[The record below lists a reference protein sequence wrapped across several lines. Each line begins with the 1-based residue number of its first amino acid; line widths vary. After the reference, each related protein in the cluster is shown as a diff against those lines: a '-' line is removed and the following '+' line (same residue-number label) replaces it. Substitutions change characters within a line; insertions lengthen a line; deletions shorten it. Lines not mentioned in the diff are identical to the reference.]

1 MLIAV
6 GDDEIDSIKFPN
18 GWSIHI
24 EFGIDEYG
32 PWGWRG
38 RTSGKYRR
46 VRLYDNENLLKSEVI
61 EENPLYQ
68 PKKHMNFPAGDEIIY

>member
-18 GWSIHI
+18 GWSINI

-32 PWGWRG
+32 PWVG
-38 RTSGKYRR
+38 
-46 VRLYDNENLLKSEVI
+46 EVELRESI
-61 EENPLYQ
+61 VEYGYMIKNSLNQNPLQ
-68 PKKHMNFPAGDEIIY
+68 CVVVMNQNILDHNKDFFLQ

>member
-46 VRLYDNENLLKSEVI
+46 VRLYDN
-61 EENPLYQ
+61 
-68 PKKHMNFPAGDEIIY
+68 